1 MVSIPK
7 WEAEH
12 DRVFLVDGASIL
24 QTLRG
29 ILPEV
34 VDKENQGSRK
44 GRAGSAQ
51 PKQRATTPFS
61 ENAYH
66 HNYVPTSSV
75 SGKGVVTPAVR
86 PAPSSIHHSAPN
98 KRQRLGD
105 SVAAPPKTVTR
116 STSKGPPPSNPRTAT
131 RSKTPVSS
139 LPRPIPAPKP
149 GTQHHALGHG
159 RIPSTQH
166 QAPPSRLGS
175 STRSTSSSLHSSKG
189 GGRVRRESF
198 RPRPSVDGDWAG
210 AAGRWRTNA
219 VLREEEEV
227 Y

>member
-1 MVSIPK
+1 MVSIPR

-12 DRVFLVDGASIL
+12 KRMFLVHGESIL
-24 QTLRG
+24 QTLRD

-34 VDKENQGSRK
+34 VDKENQSNRK

-61 ENAYH
+61 ENANH
-66 HNYVPTSSV
+66 HNYVPTSTV
-75 SGKGVVTPAVR
+75 NGKGVVTPAVR
-86 PAPSSIHHSAPN
+86 PAPSSMTQSAPN

-105 SVAAPPKTVTR
+105 SVAAPPMTVTR
-116 STSKGPPPSNPRTAT
+116 STSKGPPPSNPRTVT

-139 LPRPIPAPKP
+139 LPRPIPGPKP
-149 GTQHHALGHG
+149 GTQHHTLGHG
-159 RIPSTQH
+159 RIPSTRH
-166 QAPPSRLGS
+166 QVPPSRLGS
-175 STRSTSSSLHSSKG
+175 SARSTSSSLHSSKN

-198 RPRPSVDGDWAG
+198 KPRPSTDGDWAG
-210 AAGRWRTNA
+210 AAGRWRTDT
-219 VLREEEEV
+219 VVREEEEV

>member
-1 MVSIPK
+1 VVAIPK
-7 WEAEH
+7 WEVEH
-12 DRVFLVDGASIL
+12 DRVFLVHGESVL
-24 QTLRG
+24 QTLRV

-34 VDKENQGSRK
+34 VDKENQGSKK

-61 ENAYH
+61 ENANH

-86 PAPSSIHHSAPN
+86 PAPSSMTNSVPN

-105 SVAAPPKTVTR
+105 SATAHPVTATR

-139 LPRPIPAPKP
+139 LPRPVTAPKL
-149 GTQHHALGHG
+149 GTQHYTLGHG
-159 RIPSTQH
+159 RVPSTQH
-166 QAPPSRLGS
+166 QVVPSRLGS
-175 STRSTSSSLHSSKG
+175 STQSTSSSLHSSRSVSK
-189 GGRVRRESF
+189 VRRESF
-198 RPRPSVDGDWAG
+198 KPRPSTDGDWAG

-219 VLREEEEV
+219 VVREEEEV